1 VIRSGRAARLLGASV
16 VALRLALPCAAA
28 AGDDAGELATPE
40 SRASYS
46 AGYAFGTSLADLQR
60 GGSRVELEQVFRGVV
75 DALSG
80 NRPLLSEADR
90 RAALDAFGRPAGQ
103 TPAPMTHPERR
114 VAPARTRGFVDDFA
128 ALNAKREGVVVLPS
142 GVQYEVLEAG
152 NGRQPDPTGA
162 VRVSYRGSLADGQV
176 FDDTAEEGGAVLL
189 RLDEIV
195 VPGLREALLLMREG
209 DRWRVVIPPAMGFGR
224 AGNNLLRRRDLVY
237 EIQLV
242 AVEGAPQRGVDSGS
256 GDDPASDGDQLLRVR

>member
-1 VIRSGRAARLLGASV
+1 VIHGRRASRFLGASGIV
-16 VALRLALPCAAA
+16 LGLALPGTAGS
-28 AGDDAGELATPE
+28 GDDAPELATPE

-46 AGYAFGTSLADLQR
+46 VGYAFGASLADLER
-60 GGSRVELEQVFRGVV
+60 GGSRVELETVFRGVV

-80 NRPLLSEADR
+80 SRPLLSEKDR
-90 RAALDAFGRPAGQ
+90 RMALDALGRLAQ
-103 TPAPMTHPERR
+103 EAPRQAPSTERP

-128 ALNAKREGVVVLPS
+128 ALNAKRDGVVVLPS

-152 NGRQPDPTGA
+152 SGRQPDPSTP
-162 VRVSYRGSLADGQV
+162 VRVSYRGSLGDGEV
-176 FDDTAEEGGAVLL
+176 FDRTAEGEPILL

-195 VPGLREALLLMREG
+195 VPGLKEALLLMREG

-224 AGNNLLRRRDLVY
+224 AGNNMLRRRDLIY

-242 AVEGAPQRGVDSGS
+242 SVEPT
-256 GDDPASDGDQLLRVR
+256 P